1 MEQIVPMA
9 VCTLTMK
16 KRKIKESQDGEALKQ
31 DWGKTQSRLVITSN
45 DFFYH
50 YK

>member
-31 DWGKTQSRLVITSN
+31 DWGKTQSR
-45 DFFYH
+45 
-50 YK
+50 